1 MKKNDQKKE
10 PGFRFNVWLML
21 SCLLLSILI
30 WATTLY
36 IEDPH
41 GLRADETAAVDCVL
55 AEEVL

>member
-1 MKKNDQKKE
+1 MKKNEQNKE
-10 PGFRFNVWLML
+10 RRFGFNVWLLL